1 MFKKIG
7 ITLASTAVVLMASTA
22 SADPITDWGWTLD
35 SAWTSWSDG
44 AGENVTESG
53 VVAGVPGGYDTLSWG
68 TPTTPA
74 GQSSLVISNPNI
86 AEMEGAPNAFSLV
99 DNLNGTWSD
108 TVVGTLAYHNN
119 NVIKGDSL
127 ISTTLTDI
135 FSISS
140 VEFGGAIGPLESAFN
155 ILFKE
160 TDNSLSAANCSWAV
174 NPSNLCDD
182 IFVVT
187 NPGDL
192 NITFSVLDYNYTL
205 SIGALGLG
213 PLSDAA
219 CNAAGS
225 ASGCI
230 GLVTQEG
237 VQNEFQFEITLTAS
251 NVPEPSVMLLM
262 GLGLMG
268 FGLRRRKRAA

>member
-35 SAWTSWSDG
+35 SAWTAWSDG
-44 AGENVTESG
+44 AGEDVTPG
-53 VVAGVPGGYDTLSWG
+53 APVAGIPGGVDTLSWG
-68 TPTTPA
+68 NPLF
-74 GQSSLVISNPNI
+74 GSEQSSLEITNPNI
-86 AEMEGAPNAFSLV
+86 VEIEGTANAFSLV
-99 DNLNGTWSD
+99 DNLDGTWSD
-108 TVVGTLAYHNN
+108 TVEGTLAFHHN
-119 NVIKGDSL
+119 NVIGGNSL

-135 FSISS
+135 FSMSS
-140 VEFGGAIGPLESAFN
+140 SMFPGVVGPLASAFD

-160 TDNSLSAANCSWAV
+160 TDNSLSAAACSWSA

-192 NITFSVLDYNYTL
+192 NIGFTLLDYNYTL

-219 CNAAGS
+219 CGAAGA

-230 GLVTQEG
+230 GLVTQE
-237 VQNEFQFEITLTAS
+237 NESNPFQFEITLTAS
-251 NVPEPSVMLLM
+251 NVPEPSMMILM